1 MKKSRVFAV
10 ILSCILALSVV
21 SFAACGKTYTV
32 TFDCAGGG
40 TIESQTVKQDGK
52 AIKPEKDPEKT
63 GFVFNGWY
71 LNDVPYSFDA
81 AVTADITLV
90 AKWKTAEYTVTFK
103 SEGASDEVKKILH
116 GNAAVKPKD
125 PEREGFIFDGWY
137 RGAERYD
144 FSVPVSENIEL
155 VAKWLNESDLNA
167 ALAQALNADY
177 TNYTSVRKVTEIED
191 KTEISYTI
199 TYKRTA
205 TAAHNVSEPKSAID
219 PERYVIYDDSGALLA
234 GYYKDNGGNWAK
246 SSLGSFEGIVLSM
259 KTNQLSSEDFKY
271 SNGKYEA
278 YDESLVAVEYALF
291 GTMQNIYRSI
301 YAEIK
306 DGKISALGGELANST
321 ESSVITFY
329 QTFSAI
335 GTTQIEKP
343 SGLPAATVEIT
354 AKDKTYTE
362 GDEIE
367 KSDLLAL
374 FTVKADGRTVAVT
387 EDMIDF
393 SELNLSSPAAV
404 GTYALTLTYTDWN
417 GESHSETATVTVN
430 AKQAATATFAEIFAK
445 DYTNATIEL
454 VGPAASTSVVYKR
467 NGNLYFWTAGVT
479 NNYAAVDST
488 IANGTT
494 TLKRA
499 THNTNT
505 DTKSSYTTHTKI
517 ARIDLI
523 FGLDASLFEDKGD
536 GRFEFKPDAN
546 SVDRLKAIFKYCES
560 MAASV
565 IYTDEPET
573 YPFSLTV
580 TVSGDYISKIECS
593 FYYKMS
599 ASSKTYTARSYT
611 MTLSNVSE
619 TDAIDTSPVDDYL
632 K

>member
-137 RGAERYD
+137 RGTERYD

-205 TAAHNVSEPKSAID
+205 TAAHNVSEPKSVID

-259 KTNQLSSEDFKY
+259 KTNQLSADDFKY
-271 SNGKYEA
+271 SNGKYAA

-291 GTMQNIYRSI
+291 GTMQNIYRSL

-362 GDEIE
+362 GDEIA

-393 SELNLSSPAAV
+393 SVLNLSSPAAV

-445 DYTNATIEL
+445 DYTNATITD
-454 VGPAASTSVVYKR
+454 TSATPVTFTR
-467 NGNLYFWTAGVT
+467 NGNLFYFVNAAGDNYIYVNPETAQPSFVQYKTASSSVT
-479 NNYAAVDST
+479 TPKWIRSPR
-488 IANGTT
+488 
-494 TLKRA
+494 L
-499 THNTNT
+499 
-505 DTKSSYTTHTKI
+505 
-517 ARIDLI
+517 DLI
-523 FGLDASLFEDKGD
+523 FGLDAALFTTVDESTYKITSGD
-536 GRFEFKPDAN
+536 VLDSNTLAT
-546 SVDRLKAIFKYCES
+546 LTAIFKANELS
-560 MAASV
+560 AAYIIV
-565 IYTDEPET
+565 NNDAANC
-573 YPFSLTV
+573 PFSLTV
-580 TVSGDYISKIECS
+580 KVSNNSVSEI
-593 FYYKMS
+593 
-599 ASSKTYTARSYT
+599 
-611 MTLSNVSE
+611 TLSYYSKMTASAKASQKNIKFTLSDIGTTQTVNVSDE
-619 TDAIDTSPVDDYL
+619 IKTKLGMTD
-632 K
+632 

>member
-445 DYTNATIEL
+445 DYTNATITYNN
-454 VGPAASTSVVYKR
+454 STYIR
-467 NGNLYFWTAGVT
+467 NGNLFEWKLGVWDYIAVVQSDALSYNCAKYKKDDTSSTPSKFTSAKIPRLDMIFALNVGLFADTGNGTYTLNSGANIDSTLETTLNNIFKANELASANVVT
-479 NNYAAVDST
+479 NDLESCPYSIKLTV
-488 IANGTT
+488 NGDFITKIEYSYYT
-494 TLKRA
+494 KLLNKNTLKTCAMELSLIGESA
-499 THNTNT
+499 TIEVR
-505 DTKSSYTTHTKI
+505 S
-517 ARIDLI
+517 DL
-523 FGLDASLFEDKGD
+523 
-536 GRFEFKPDAN
+536 N
-546 SVDRLKAIFKYCES
+546 SI
-560 MAASV
+560 
-565 IYTDEPET
+565 IYP
-573 YPFSLTV
+573 
-580 TVSGDYISKIECS
+580 
-593 FYYKMS
+593 
-599 ASSKTYTARSYT
+599 A
-611 MTLSNVSE
+611 
-619 TDAIDTSPVDDYL
+619 
-632 K
+632 